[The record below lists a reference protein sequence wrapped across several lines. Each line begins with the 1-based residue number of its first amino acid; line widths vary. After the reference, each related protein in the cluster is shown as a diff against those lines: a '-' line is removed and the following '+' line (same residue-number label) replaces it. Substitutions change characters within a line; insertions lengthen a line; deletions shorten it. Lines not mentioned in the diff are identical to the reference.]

1 MILRS
6 FISSSK
12 DTLTKVASH
21 THQLYHILTFML
33 TIGIYGLLIPTRQL
47 AKRWL
52 IFDRVEKL
60 LLAISAKMDQRDER
74 SISRLELIDLS
85 LQHLRTKRSRTM
97 ITVGGM
103 TVGIAAIVFLVS
115 VGYGLQSLVIDR
127 VARLEEM
134 RQTDVSAQPGSNLAL
149 TEEVLDSFRRI
160 SEVKLA
166 LPQIAVVGEVTFNQ
180 SSTDMAV
187 YGVTKEYLQQSAISP
202 TVGRVFESTET
213 KDVFAATQE
222 SSSDDETSTSSN
234 PTESTDSSARPG
246 DIIGDVQF
254 TVDQGEYV
262 RVRASATADSELLG
276 YTTSEVGPETGTE
289 IWGDRYID
297 DAGNGTAGETAEGSQ
312 LGKWVQARVPLWEEE
327 DGGYQPLYNEQDQQ
341 VIASGYIAEIGVS
354 VSSLD
359 NTQTATANDG
369 LSSISDPVS
378 GSSKS
383 ATIRQIDE
391 TFVEIE
397 GESNTENEIKT
408 STVSLSDQ
416 ITDREAVVNRS
427 FLEVLGISESQ
438 AIGQTFDVSFIVTGK
453 LLSGRTD
460 RIESIATTYE
470 IVGVTPDE
478 QTPLFYVPFIH
489 LKSLGIENYSQAK
502 IVVENESDLPAVR
515 QQIESAGFTTN
526 SVSDT
531 VAQINDL
538 FRTARVLLA
547 LVGLV
552 ALSIASLGMFNTLTV
567 SLLERTREVG
577 LLKAMGMKS
586 REVRDLFLAESMV
599 MGSLGGILGIA
610 VGIFVGKIVEI
621 LISIYAISQGAGYI
635 ALVDIP
641 IAFGLLIIFLSFL
654 VGILTGLYPARR
666 ATQISALNALRYE

>member
-369 LSSISDPVS
+369 SSSISDPVS

-397 GESNTENEIKT
+397 GESNTANEIKT

-489 LKSLGIENYSQAK
+489 LKSLGIESYSQAK
-502 IVVENESDLPAVR
+502 VVVENESDLPAVR
-515 QQIESAGFTTN
+515 QQIESAGFTTS

-538 FRTARVLLA
+538 FRIARVLLA

-610 VGIFVGKIVEI
+610 VGIFVGKIVEV